1 MEKSEKKRDSV
12 TMMARTDDEARKI
25 PLPYGGQLAS
35 HGEEVGAACAMARMT
50 ATKESHKTPVILGLH
65 NVQCPSPY
73 RTTHIYIHLTKHK
86 QQRYISRHAA
96 EVNSMSD
103 RGGDDRVDEKII
115 PWMA

>member
-1 MEKSEKKRDSV
+1 MQTKRQIQTDRSVEKSEKKRDSV

-73 RTTHIYIHLTKHK
+73 RTTHIYTFNKAQTTAI
-86 QQRYISRHAA
+86 YISACCR
-96 EVNSMSD
+96 S
-103 RGGDDRVDEKII
+103 
-115 PWMA
+115 